1 MIEKGRVISLI
12 SSAAGLLLAV
22 GSMTVFSA
30 CGPKEDGT
38 CGSVCDRSLCKKQS
52 DQTDLRYRGT
62 CAFCGHIYDAGS
74 TCTHMP
80 AQQYALS
87 GQA

>member
-12 SSAAGLLLAV
+12 SSAAGL
-22 GSMTVFSA
+22 
-30 CGPKEDGT
+30 